1 MSHWNILLRTI
12 ALLCGFTVLAGASW
26 SVSPRYALLDKARVI
41 EVEGPNLLKIKLLG
55 RDRPVMIRLL
65 GVGSPRNKDRMK
77 SLNPEIVS
85 YIQRHALWKLSRN
98 YVDSLLRD
106 KVVEVWTR
114 RWNQYDEKKRLLAY
128 IVIPNG
134 YDNSVDLNAEIIKR
148 GLGFVTRDY
157 VHVTFVRYKRLEEEA
172 REKRRGI
179 WKGLSMGRMS
189 SLTR

>member
-1 MSHWNILLRTI
+1 MSYWNILRRTI
-12 ALLCGFTVLAGASW
+12 VLLCMFAVLAGASW
-26 SVSPRYALLDKARVI
+26 SVSPRYALLDKARVM
-41 EVEGPNLLKIKLLG
+41 EVEGPNLLKIRLLG
-55 RDRPVMIRLL
+55 QDRPVMIRLL
-65 GVGSPRNKDRMK
+65 GVGSPRNRDRVK
-77 SLNPEIVS
+77 GLNPEIVS
-85 YIQRHALWKLSRN
+85 YIQQHDLWKLSKN
-98 YVDSLLRD
+98 YVDTLLRG

-134 YDNSVDLNAEIIKR
+134 YDDSLDLNAEIIKR

-157 VHVTFVRYKRLEEEA
+157 VHVSFVRYRRLEEEA
-172 REKRRGI
+172 REKRRGM